1 MNTLPV
7 RGVLALML
15 LTGVMPAEEARGQG
29 DDLVSWS
36 PRRPRQGTLFRLVVD
51 GVIDPRSVA
60 GTVAGEPL
68 HFAPAA
74 GERVFAFA
82 PVPIDATGSVTATIV
97 VADELGTDTIRARV
111 PVAPGGYPSEKL
123 TVAPRFS
130 GKPDTALQ
138 RRMAEESRRAAEV
151 SRTAHETQ
159 RLWSGEFARPRPGR
173 ITSGFGRA
181 RVFNGDVQSRH
192 MGLDF
197 AGAVGAP
204 VRAVNR
210 GVVRIVDDFYLGGN
224 VVYIDHGAG
233 LVTAYL
239 HLSETLVAVGD
250 TVQRG
255 SLIGRVGATGRVTGP
270 HLHLIVRYGRYSVD
284 PQTLLAPARPQRA
297 PQRAPPRASG
307 RRAPQADES
316 RG

>member
-1 MNTLPV
+1 MQKRRSLARAIFGLVVLVGSLPV
-7 RGVLALML
+7 QNAL
-15 LTGVMPAEEARGQG
+15 GQAG
-29 DDLVSWS
+29 GDDDLVSWS
-36 PRRPRQGTLFRLVVD
+36 PRRPRQGTLFRIVVD
-51 GVIDPRSVA
+51 GVADPRSVT

-68 HFAPAA
+68 HFAAA
-74 GERVFAFA
+74 SGERVFAFA
-82 PVPIDATGSVTATIV
+82 PVPIEVTGSVVATIV
-97 VADELGTDTIRARV
+97 VADEMGTDTIQARV

-138 RRMAEESRRAAEV
+138 RRLEEEAKRAAEV
-151 SRTAHETQ
+151 SRAAHETP
-159 RLWSGEFARPRPGR
+159 RLWSGDFTRPRPGR

-181 RVFNGDVQSRH
+181 RVFNGSVQSRH

-197 AGAVGAP
+197 AGTVGAP

-239 HLSETLVAVGD
+239 HLSETLVSVGD
-250 TVQRG
+250 TVQKG
-255 SLIGRVGATGRVTGP
+255 TLIGRVGATGRVTGP
-270 HLHLIVRYGRYSVD
+270 HLHLIVRYGRYSLD
-284 PQTLLAPARPQRA
+284 PQTLLAPARAQQPA
-297 PQRAPPRASG
+297 PRASTSG
-307 RRAPQADES
+307 RRRPAS
-316 RG
+316 

>member
-1 MNTLPV
+1 MNRM
-7 RGVLALML
+7 RGWALYAVLLVAVLGL
-15 LTGVMPAEEARGQG
+15 ADVAQAQGAG

-36 PRRPRQGTLFRLVVD
+36 PRRPRQGSVFRIVVD
-51 GVIDPRSVA
+51 GATDPRTVT

-68 HFAPAA
+68 HFGAA
-74 GERVFAFA
+74 DGERVTALA
-82 PVPIDATGSVTATIV
+82 PIPIDASGTVTATIV
-97 VADELGTDTIRARV
+97 VADELGTDTIRARI

-138 RRMAEESRRAAEV
+138 RRLEEESRRAAEV
-151 SRTAHETQ
+151 SATAHSTP
-159 RLWSGEFARPRPGR
+159 RLWSGAFARPRPGR

-181 RVFNGDVQSRH
+181 RVFNGNVQSRH

-210 GVVRIVDDFYLGGN
+210 GIVRIVDDFYLGGN
-224 VVYIDHGAG
+224 VVYVDHGAG

-255 SLIGRVGATGRVTGP
+255 TLIGRVGATGRVTGP
-270 HLHLIVRYGRYSVD
+270 HLHLIVRYGRYSLN
-284 PQTLLAPARPQRA
+284 PLTLFQVTRPPARRDAPTAARA
-297 PQRAPPRASG
+297 QP
-307 RRAPQADES
+307 
-316 RG
+316 

>member
-1 MNTLPV
+1 MTLMKRFGCRGILVVAAFAAFLPV
-7 RGVLALML
+7 RV
-15 LTGVMPAEEARGQG
+15 VEAQSAGA
-29 DDLVSWS
+29 DDVVSWS

-51 GVIDPRSVA
+51 GVTDPRSVT

-68 HFAPAA
+68 HFADAS
-74 GERVFAFA
+74 GDRVFAFA
-82 PVPIDATGSVTATIV
+82 PIPIDSTGSVAATIV
-97 VADELGTDTIRARV
+97 VADELGVDTIQARI

-138 RRMAEESRRAAEV
+138 RRLDEEARRAAAV
-151 SRTAHETQ
+151 SRNAHETP
-159 RLWSGEFARPRPGR
+159 RLWSGDFARPRPGR

-181 RVFNGDVQSRH
+181 RVFNGSVQSRH

-197 AGAVGAP
+197 AGTVGAP

-250 TVQRG
+250 TVQKG
-255 SLIGRVGATGRVTGP
+255 TLIGRVGATGRVTGP
-270 HLHLIVRYGRYSVD
+270 HLHLIVRYGRYSLD
-284 PQTLLAPARPQRA
+284 PQTLLAPARPQR
-297 PQRAPPRASG
+297 PPARSNGDSG
-307 RRAPQADES
+307 RRTTS
-316 RG
+316 

>member
-1 MNTLPV
+1 MNRSMARALLTL
-7 RGVLALML
+7 VLAATLAPSD
-15 LTGVMPAEEARGQG
+15 VVRAQEG

-36 PRRPRQGTLFRLVVD
+36 PRRPRQGTVFRLIVD
-51 GVIDPRSVA
+51 GVSDPRVVT

-68 HFAPAA
+68 HFASA
-74 GERVFAFA
+74 GDGRASALA
-82 PVPIDATGSVTATIV
+82 PIPIDANGSVTATIV
-97 VADELGTDTIRARV
+97 IADEMGTDTVRARV

-138 RRMAEESRRAAEV
+138 RRLEEESRRAAEV
-151 SRTAHETQ
+151 SRGAHATP
-159 RLWSGEFARPRPGR
+159 RLWSGAFARPRPGR

-181 RVFNGDVQSRH
+181 RVFNGNVQSRH

-210 GVVRIVDDFYLGGN
+210 GVVRIVDEFYLGGN
-224 VVYIDHGAG
+224 VVYLDHGAG

-255 SLIGRVGATGRVTGP
+255 TLIGRVGATGRVTGP
-270 HLHLIVRYGRYSVD
+270 HLHLIVRYGRHSLD
-284 PQTLLAPARPQRA
+284 PMTLLQVTRPPAAARRPARAQP
-297 PQRAPPRASG
+297 
-307 RRAPQADES
+307 
-316 RG
+316 

>member
-1 MNTLPV
+1 MKRSLLPAVVVATLLGTAPV
-7 RGVLALML
+7 DGRAQ
-15 LTGVMPAEEARGQG
+15 ADAA
-29 DDLVSWS
+29 DDLVRWS

-51 GVIDPRSVA
+51 GVTDPRAVS

-68 HFAPAA
+68 HFATA
-74 GERVFAFA
+74 GGESVSAFA
-82 PVPIDATGSVTATIV
+82 PVPIDASGSVAATIV
-97 VADELGTDTIRARV
+97 VADDLGTDTIRARI

-130 GKPDTALQ
+130 GRPDTALQ
-138 RRMAEESRRAAEV
+138 RRLDEESRRAAEV
-151 SRTAHETQ
+151 SRVAHETP
-159 RLWSGEFARPRPGR
+159 RLWSGTFARPRPGR

-181 RVFNGDVQSRH
+181 RVFNGSVQSRH

-197 AGAVGAP
+197 AGTVGAP

-210 GVVRIVDDFYLGGN
+210 GVVRIVDEFYLGGN

-239 HLSETLVAVGD
+239 HLSETSVAVGD

-255 SLIGRVGATGRVTGP
+255 TVIGRVGATGRVTGP
-270 HLHLIVRYGRYSVD
+270 HLHLIVRYGRHSLD
-284 PQTLLAPARPQRA
+284 PLSLLQLTRPATSAPSRPAARAQP
-297 PQRAPPRASG
+297 
-307 RRAPQADES
+307 
-316 RG
+316 

>member
-1 MNTLPV
+1 MTNGSLA
-7 RGVLALML
+7 RLALTLAL
-15 LTGVMPAEEARGQG
+15 LASAIPPNAAHAQADS

-51 GVIDPRSVA
+51 GVTDPRSVS
-60 GTVAGEPL
+60 GSVAGEPL
-68 HFAPAA
+68 HFAAA
-74 GERVFAFA
+74 DDERVFAFA
-82 PVPIDATGSVTATIV
+82 PVPIEATASVTATIV
-97 VADELGTDTIRARV
+97 VADEVGTDTIQVRI

-138 RRMAEESRRAAEV
+138 RRMEEESRRAAEV
-151 SRTAHETQ
+151 SRAAHETP
-159 RLWSGEFARPRPGR
+159 RLWSGSFARPRPGR

-181 RVFNGDVQSRH
+181 RVFNGSVQSRH

-197 AGAVGAP
+197 AGTVGAP

-239 HLSETLVAVGD
+239 HLSETLVSVGD

-270 HLHLIVRYGRYSVD
+270 HLHLIVRYGRYSLD
-284 PQTLLAPARPQRA
+284 PQTLLQPAQPQPSAVRGNARRSRPQ
-297 PQRAPPRASG
+297 S
-307 RRAPQADES
+307 
-316 RG
+316 